1 MKGHLKTIITYF
13 PLDSSGKKKFE
24 GAGREGGRG
33 GSFYQ
38 RGGLSEGGNHDFT
51 RVGAAQP
58 LKKTEAASLLRPAQ
72 SGQL

>member
-13 PLDSSGKKKFE
+13 PLDSSGKKKLRVQGGR
-24 GAGREGGRG
+24 GAGG

-72 SGQL
+72 SGQ

>member
-1 MKGHLKTIITYF
+1 M
-13 PLDSSGKKKFE
+13 
-24 GAGREGGRG
+24 RVRRGGGVGGG

-58 LKKTEAASLLRPAQ
+58 LKKTEAASLPRPAQ